1 MQHSF
6 DIEIA
11 KKYGILE
18 AILMQNIYFWINK
31 NQANEMHLHD
41 GKYWTY
47 NSRKAFSLMFP
58 YASEKQIRRALE
70 KLENSNILVKGNFNK
85 IGFDRT
91 LWYSFSD
98 YGFAIMQKSQ
108 IDLTKWAN
116 GNDQT
121 GKPIPDIKPN
131 NNTSLKVSMKI
142 YEEIV
147 GYMNT
152 VNEHRNFTI
161 KIPFCFKATSKDTQ
175 KYINARLKDGYNI
188 EEFKDVIYW
197 GYFKFVE
204 NEFKTETEGTSVK
217 YFRPSTLFSDKHF
230 GEYLN
235 EYKARTAK

>member
-1 MQHSF
+1 MNNSKIKNEQYVTIQGWMVNELKLKGN
-6 DIEIA
+6 DLII
-11 KKYGILE
+11 Y
-18 AILMQNIYFWINK
+18 AIIYMFSQTENQKFTGSLQYLADWINSTKRNVKRNLESLIQRNLIEK
-31 NQANEMHLHD
+31 NDVIIN
-41 GKYWTY
+41 
-47 NSRKAFSLMFP
+47 N
-58 YASEKQIRRALE
+58 
-70 KLENSNILVKGNFNK
+70 VKFCEY
-85 IGFDRT
+85 RT
-91 LWYSFSD
+91 LNDNGEYSLRQQ
-98 YGFAIMQKSQ
+98 GVVNMTTNIKEE
-108 IDLTKWAN
+108 TKEE
-116 GNDQT
+116 
-121 GKPIPDIKPN
+121 
-131 NNTSLKVSMKI
+131 NNTSLKVSMET